1 MSCTVGR
8 QRPAEQSAPCHAER
22 SWEAAHK
29 AAAGYNREQHGQPL
43 RKGRTGHGRD
53 SDIGKADSSAT
64 GKGAPRPDKTVC
76 GSSELVGCRDAAGL
90 LKAGILRGMTSS
102 QVRNG
107 WPQNV
112 WAVDGEGIV
121 YEAQLGNSDLG
132 EYHGYPM
139 KADDHFSRFVRRE
152 WKER

>member
-1 MSCTVGR
+1 MKRPQKRAKRKKKSVLASADSVDR
-8 QRPAEQSAPCHAER
+8 IELQRMAE
-22 SWEAAHK
+22 K
-29 AAAGYNREQHGQPL
+29 ARYRPSPYH
-43 RKGRTGHGRD
+43 
-53 SDIGKADSSAT
+53 KADSSAT

-76 GSSELVGCRDAAGL
+76 GSSELVGCRDAVGL

-121 YEAQLGNSDLG
+121 YEAQLGNSELG

-152 WKER
+152 WEER